1 MHLSVAVSK
10 VDKWAERQGGD
21 TFEMIE
27 RPQGGLS
34 LVLADG
40 QSSGPGAK
48 SISIWV
54 VRKVVSE
61 LAEGVRDGAAARAA
75 NDILY
80 AMRGGRVSATLALL
94 SVDMESR
101 SLVVTRCGNAAV
113 YVRPPGGD
121 LRVLDQESPPLG
133 FYRRARP
140 AVDELPL
147 EPGLM
152 ACAFTDGLLH
162 AGARVG
168 SAGALDIPRLIED
181 LWQATPSA
189 QVLADGLLARSL
201 ELDKGRPTDDTSVV
215 VIHIQSGEPTGPRTL
230 HVEMPLLDF

>member
-10 VDKWAERQGGD
+10 IDKWAERQGGD
-21 TFEMIE
+21 TLEMIE
-27 RPQGGLS
+27 RPHGGLS
-34 LVLADG
+34 LVLSDG

-80 AMRGGRVSATLALL
+80 AMRGGRVSATLAIF
-94 SVDMESR
+94 SVDLQSR
-101 SLVVTRCGNAAV
+101 SLVITRCGNASV
-113 YVRPPGGD
+113 YVRPPGSD
-121 LRVLDQESPPLG
+121 LYALDEDSPPLG
-133 FYRRARP
+133 FYARTRP
-140 AVDELPL
+140 LVVELPL

-162 AGARVG
+162 AGGRSG
-168 SAGALDIPRLIED
+168 SGALDIPQAIESI
-181 LWQATPSA
+181 WQETPSA
-189 QVLADGLLARSL
+189 QSLVDGLLARSL
-201 ELDKGRPTDDTSVV
+201 ERDQNRPTDDTSVLAV
-215 VIHIQSGEPTGPRTL
+215 HLQSGEPTGPRTL
-230 HVEMPLLDF
+230 HAEMPLPDF